1 MIIMHDLYWQ
11 FKIQIYAGI
20 LVGMFLT
27 GTSIFVE
34 KLVLSKKQKEIK
46 NISNIFAIIIVI
58 KDGSISCL
66 NISVRF

>member
-11 FKIQIYAGI
+11 FKIQIFAGI

-27 GTSIFVE
+27 ETRIFVE
-34 KLVLSKKQKEIK
+34 KLVFSKKKEIK
-46 NISNIFAIIIVI
+46 NICNIFAIIIVI